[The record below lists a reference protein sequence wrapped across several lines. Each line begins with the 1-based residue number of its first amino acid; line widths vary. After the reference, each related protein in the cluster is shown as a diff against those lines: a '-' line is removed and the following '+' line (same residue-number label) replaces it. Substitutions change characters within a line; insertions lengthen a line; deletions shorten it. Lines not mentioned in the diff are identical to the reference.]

1 MKLNQLIDKLD
12 LRVLSPAEDME
23 REVRG
28 GYTSDLLSDVMG
40 NAETDTVWITLQ
52 VHRNVVAVAALKEV
66 AAVLIVHGAEPD
78 GQTLAEAR
86 EEGVA
91 VLSTPL
97 GAFEASG
104 RIYELL
110 G

>member
-1 MKLNQLIDKLD
+1 MKLNELIDKLD

-40 NAETDTVWITLQ
+40 NAEADTVWITLQ

-66 AAVLIVHGAEPD
+66 AVVRFGLCRHGCCSIGVVAGIRKFPASHRFFA
-78 GQTLAEAR
+78 QRLLRCPMCFAR
-86 EEGVA
+86 
-91 VLSTPL
+91 
-97 GAFEASG
+97 
-104 RIYELL
+104 
-110 G
+110 

>member
-1 MKLNQLIDKLD
+1 M
-12 LRVLSPAEDME
+12 
-23 REVRG
+23 
-28 GYTSDLLSDVMG
+28 LL
-40 NAETDTVWITLQ
+40 
-52 VHRNVVAVAALKEV
+52 
-66 AAVLIVHGAEPD
+66 VHGAEPD